1 MVRRVLAVVAAMA
14 LFSAVRAA
22 AQDSLCKRLGGGDAI
37 STVVKSFLT
46 KMRKDD
52 PDKLGRFWLFRGSG
66 GVAREEQL
74 IVDFVQS
81 ATGCDRLY
89 DGRDMRSTHKGMG
102 LSSADWDRTV
112 GLLRATLDE
121 YKVPAELQTEVIDLV
136 GTTRSAIVECEES
149 TFGCP

>member
-1 MVRRVLAVVAAMA
+1 MKRVGPMIFVLAILCAAPA
-14 LFSAVRAA
+14 S

-37 STVVKSFLT
+37 STVVKSFLL

-52 PDKLGRFWLFRGSG
+52 PDKLGRFWLFRGSD

-89 DGRDMRSTHKGMG
+89 TGRDMRAAHRDMG
-102 LSSADWDRTV
+102 LSSGDWDRAV
-112 GLLRATLDE
+112 KFLRDTLDE
-121 YKVPAELQTEVIDLV
+121 FKVPPAMQDEVVALV
-136 GTTRSAIVECEES
+136 GSTRGDIVECEAAGH
-149 TFGCP
+149 GCP

>member
-14 LFSAVRAA
+14 LFSAVPAA

-112 GLLRATLDE
+112 EPAARYARRIQGSCRAPDR
-121 YKVPAELQTEVIDLV
+121 
-136 GTTRSAIVECEES
+136 GHRSGGHNAQCDR
-149 TFGCP
+149 